1 MSEASTTES
10 GPLSVDQAIA
20 ALMPE
25 TVEQDAPEAPVEAAE
40 EPQEIEGEAN
50 APEEPTEGAENPEDP
65 VIEEPAEVAE
75 TPLDPPLYWTPEAKA
90 KFAALDPEIQAEILA
105 QEGPREASAAKAKA
119 EAAQQT
125 QAAQAEVAKV
135 QQLADHLGSFLPQAI
150 ETFQN
155 KWGNAPDWIAYA
167 NEYGAEA
174 MMIAKVQHEQEFA
187 LLQQTAQATEYA
199 KAQAREAQVAVEF
212 QRLAEIAPDL
222 ADPVEGPKRRAEITE
237 FLESSGLA
245 RDDIMNIT
253 ANEMALAHD
262 AMQWRKAQAALKAR
276 PTPKPTPAAAP
287 RSPVRPAAAAPVPA
301 QRTATQVAN
310 RFAQTRS
317 VDDAVAL
324 LLARK
329 A

>member
-1 MSEASTTES
+1 MSEASSPEN
-10 GPLSVDQAIA
+10 GALSVDQAIA

-25 TVEQDAPEAPVEAAE
+25 PAEQGAPEAVDTAAE
-40 EPQEIEGEAN
+40 PEEIEGEAN
-50 APEEPTEGAENPEDP
+50 APEDTEGEAEAPADGDE
-65 VIEEPAEVAE
+65 AEVEPEAVA
-75 TPLDPPLYWTPEAKA
+75 PVDPPKYWSQDAKA
-90 KFAALDPEIQAEILA
+90 KFAELPPELQAVVLA
-105 QEGPREASAAKAKA
+105 QEGPREEAAAKAKA

-150 ETFQN
+150 ETFKS
-155 KWGNAPDWIAYA
+155 KWGDAPDWMAYA
-167 NEYGAEA
+167 TEYGAEA
-174 MMIAKVQHEQEFA
+174 MIVAKVQHEQELA
-187 LLQQTAQATEYA
+187 LLQQTAQATER
-199 KAQAREAQVAVEF
+199 AQDAAREAAVKVEF
-212 QRLAEIAPDL
+212 QKLAEIAPEL
-222 ADPVEGPKRRAEITE
+222 ADPVEGPKRRSEVTS
-237 FLESSGLA
+237 FLVSEGLA
-245 RDDIMNIT
+245 EDDIRNIT
-253 ANEMALAHD
+253 AVEMALAND

-276 PTPKPTPAAAP
+276 PTPKPNPAAAP

>member
-1 MSEASTTES
+1 MSEASSTES
-10 GPLSVDQAIA
+10 GALSVDQAIA

-25 TVEQDAPEAPVEAAE
+25 PAEQEAPEAVDTVAE
-40 EPQEIEGEAN
+40 PEEIEGEAN
-50 APEEPTEGAENPEDP
+50 APEDTEGEAEAPADGDETDAEPEAVAP
-65 VIEEPAEVAE
+65 VEP
-75 TPLDPPLYWTPEAKA
+75 PKYWSQDAKA
-90 KFAALDPEIQAEILA
+90 KFAELPPELQAVVLA
-105 QEGPREASAAKAKA
+105 QEGPREEAAAKAKA

-150 ETFQN
+150 ETFKS
-155 KWGNAPDWIAYA
+155 KWGDAPDWMAYA
-167 NEYGAEA
+167 TEYGAEA
-174 MMIAKVQHEQEFA
+174 MIVAKVQHEQELA
-187 LLQQTAQATEYA
+187 LLQQTAQATERA
-199 KAQAREAQVAVEF
+199 TEAAREAAVKVEF
-212 QRLAEIAPDL
+212 QKLAEIAPEL
-222 ADPVEGPKRRAEITE
+222 ADPVEGSKRRSEVTS
-237 FLESSGLA
+237 FLVSEGLA
-245 RDDIMNIT
+245 EDDIRNIT
-253 ANEMALAHD
+253 AVEMALAND

-276 PTPKPTPAAAP
+276 PTPKPNPAAAP

>member
-1 MSEASTTES
+1 MSEASSPEN
-10 GPLSVDQAIA
+10 GALSVDQAIA

-25 TVEQDAPEAPVEAAE
+25 PAEQEAPEAVDTAAE
-40 EPQEIEGEAN
+40 PEEIEGEAN
-50 APEEPTEGAENPEDP
+50 APEDTEGEAEAPADGDETDAEPEAVAP
-65 VIEEPAEVAE
+65 VEP
-75 TPLDPPLYWTPEAKA
+75 PKYWSQDAKA
-90 KFAALDPEIQAEILA
+90 KFAELPPELQAVVLA
-105 QEGPREASAAKAKA
+105 QEGPREEAAAKAKA

-135 QQLADHLGSFLPQAI
+135 QQLADHLGNFLPQAI
-150 ETFQN
+150 ETFKS
-155 KWGNAPDWIAYA
+155 KWGEAPDWMAYA
-167 NEYGAEA
+167 TEYGAEA
-174 MMIAKVQHEQEFA
+174 MIVAKVQHEQELA
-187 LLQQTAQATEYA
+187 LLQQTAQATERA
-199 KAQAREAQVAVEF
+199 TEAAREAAVKVEF
-212 QRLAEIAPDL
+212 QKLAEIAPEL
-222 ADPVEGPKRRAEITE
+222 ADPVEGPKRRSEVTS
-237 FLESSGLA
+237 FLVSEGLA
-245 RDDIMNIT
+245 EDDIRNIT
-253 ANEMALAHD
+253 AVEMALAND

-276 PTPKPTPAAAP
+276 PTPKPNPAAAP

>member
-1 MSEASTTES
+1 MSEASSPEN
-10 GPLSVDQAIA
+10 GALSVDQAIA

-25 TVEQDAPEAPVEAAE
+25 PAEREAPEAVDTAAE
-40 EPQEIEGEAN
+40 PDEIEGEAN
-50 APEEPTEGAENPEDP
+50 APEDTEGEAEAPADGDETEAEPEAVAP
-65 VIEEPAEVAE
+65 VEP
-75 TPLDPPLYWTPEAKA
+75 PKYWSQDAKA
-90 KFAALDPEIQAEILA
+90 KFAELPPELQAVVLA
-105 QEGPREASAAKAKA
+105 QEGPREEAAAKAKA

-150 ETFQN
+150 ETFKS
-155 KWGNAPDWIAYA
+155 KWGEAPDWMAYA

-174 MMIAKVQHEQEFA
+174 MIVAKVQHEQELA
-187 LLQQTAQATEYA
+187 LLQQTAQATERA
-199 KAQAREAQVAVEF
+199 TEAAREAAVKVEF
-212 QRLAEIAPDL
+212 QKLAEIAPEL
-222 ADPVEGPKRRAEITE
+222 ADPVEGPKRRSEVTS
-237 FLESSGLA
+237 FLVSEGLA
-245 RDDIMNIT
+245 EDDIRNIT
-253 ANEMALAHD
+253 AVEMALAND

-276 PTPKPTPAAAP
+276 PTQKPNPAAAP

>member
-1 MSEASTTES
+1 MSEASSPEN
-10 GPLSVDQAIA
+10 GALSVDQAIA

-25 TVEQDAPEAPVEAAE
+25 PVEQEAPEAPQEAAA
-40 EPQEIEGEAN
+40 EPEEIEGDAN
-50 APEEPTEGAENPEDP
+50 APEDTEGEAEAPADGDETEAEPEDVAP
-65 VIEEPAEVAE
+65 V
-75 TPLDPPLYWTPEAKA
+75 DPPKYWSQDAKA
-90 KFAALDPEIQAEILA
+90 KFAELPPELQAVVLA
-105 QEGPREASAAKAKA
+105 QEGPREEAAAKAKA

-135 QQLADHLGSFLPQAI
+135 QQLADHLGNFLPQAI
-150 ETFQN
+150 ETFKS
-155 KWGNAPDWIAYA
+155 KWGEAPDWMAYA
-167 NEYGAEA
+167 TEYGAEA
-174 MMIAKVQHEQEFA
+174 MIVAKVQHEQELA
-187 LLQQTAQATEYA
+187 LLQQTAQATERA
-199 KAQAREAQVAVEF
+199 TEAAREAAVKVEF
-212 QRLAEIAPDL
+212 QKLAEIAPEL
-222 ADPVEGPKRRAEITE
+222 ADPVEGPKRRSEVTS
-237 FLESSGLA
+237 FLVSEGLA
-245 RDDIMNIT
+245 EDDIRNIT
-253 ANEMALAHD
+253 AVEMALAND

-276 PTPKPTPAAAP
+276 PTPKPNPAAAP

>member
-25 TVEQDAPEAPVEAAE
+25 TVEQDAPKAPVEAAE
-40 EPQEIEGEAN
+40 EPQEIEGEAS
-50 APEEPTEGAENPEDP
+50 APEDTEGEAEAPADGEEAEAEPEAVAP
-65 VIEEPAEVAE
+65 V
-75 TPLDPPLYWTPEAKA
+75 DPPKYWSQDAKA
-90 KFAALDPEIQAEILA
+90 KFAELPPELQAVVLA
-105 QEGPREASAAKAKA
+105 QEGPREEAAAKAKA

-150 ETFQN
+150 ETFQS
-155 KWGNAPDWIAYA
+155 KWGNAPDWMAYA

-199 KAQAREAQVAVEF
+199 KTQAREAQVAVEF

-287 RSPVRPAAAAPVPA
+287 RSPVRPAAAAPAPA

>member
-1 MSEASTTES
+1 MSEASSPEN
-10 GPLSVDQAIA
+10 GALSVDQAIA

-25 TVEQDAPEAPVEAAE
+25 PAEQEAPEAVNTAAE
-40 EPQEIEGEAN
+40 PEEIEGEAN
-50 APEEPTEGAENPEDP
+50 APEDTEGEAEAPADGEETDAEPEAVAP
-65 VIEEPAEVAE
+65 VEP
-75 TPLDPPLYWTPEAKA
+75 PKYWSQDAKA
-90 KFAALDPEIQAEILA
+90 KFAELPPELQAVVLA
-105 QEGPREASAAKAKA
+105 QEGPREEAAAKAKA

-150 ETFQN
+150 ETFKS
-155 KWGNAPDWIAYA
+155 KWGDAPDWMAYA
-167 NEYGAEA
+167 TEYGAEA
-174 MMIAKVQHEQEFA
+174 MIVAKVQHEQELA
-187 LLQQTAQATEYA
+187 LLQQTAQATER
-199 KAQAREAQVAVEF
+199 AQEAAREAAVKVEF
-212 QRLAEIAPDL
+212 QKLAEIAPEL
-222 ADPVEGPKRRAEITE
+222 ADPVEGPKRRSEVTS
-237 FLESSGLA
+237 FLVSEGLA
-245 RDDIMNIT
+245 EDDIRNIT
-253 ANEMALAHD
+253 AVEMALAND

-276 PTPKPTPAAAP
+276 PTQKPNPAAAP